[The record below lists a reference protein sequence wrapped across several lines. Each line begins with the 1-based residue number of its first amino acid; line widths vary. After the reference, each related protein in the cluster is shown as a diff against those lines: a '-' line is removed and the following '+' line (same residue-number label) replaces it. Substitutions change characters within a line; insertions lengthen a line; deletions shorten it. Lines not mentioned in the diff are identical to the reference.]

1 MMFYVYSGEPA
12 TTKAPEYIYHDYD
25 PKALE
30 KKGQRYLCP
39 HFPLS
44 SSIQYAAD
52 ITFDFFSHKITDIGC
67 INIVGIQKTN
77 FHMSV
82 LWSKELW

>member
-1 MMFYVYSGEPA
+1 MMMFYVYSGEPA

-30 KKGQRYLCP
+30 KKGQRYLCL

-44 SSIQYAAD
+44 S
-52 ITFDFFSHKITDIGC
+52 
-67 INIVGIQKTN
+67 GI
-77 FHMSV
+77 
-82 LWSKELW
+82 